1 MMKLSCIAV
10 SHPLLLCLV
19 VFFFFSKSCDGH
31 VLASDA
37 NLDESK
43 IEEHWHYHTAVLPK
57 PISDHS
63 ATLVPDTGRI
73 YIMGGCNS
81 TNGNTRAVPND
92 TTADFFCP
100 EVSDHTY
107 IFDTNTGGGII
118 TLPPAPHPR
127 YRHGA
132 VYHNG
137 LLWFLG
143 GRDASYNESAGVD
156 SLVYEVDVLDTT
168 TNRWRTDLTF
178 ALDPTIM
185 ARSDHAAFVIDDTIY
200 LAGGYLLGYNATA
213 TTIAID
219 IPLSLKSGKILSW
232 NQRADMNQ
240 ERGDCHAAVV
250 NGVAYVIGGFTH
262 TDNWC
267 AARND
272 VETYRPNDDAWSRL
286 SAAQSLTYGRGDK
299 AVVTVGTRLYV
310 IGGESKTDCEG
321 DPGQRTSPTTEVEV
335 FETADGDAASWTE
348 EIADIP
354 NDHFRF
360 PAVSYNGVIYAFGGQ
375 NYYNADCDCFPTSN
389 VILTFDTTAEPAVD
403 TTSGSIAAPA
413 MMTMVAMVLPA
424 VAALWALF

>member
-1 MMKLSCIAV
+1 MKLSIAV
-10 SHPLLLCLV
+10 CHPLLLSLLV
-19 VFFFFSKSCDGH
+19 LFFFSKSCHGH
-31 VLASDA
+31 AIATDA
-37 NLDESK
+37 QLDKSMIK
-43 IEEHWHYHTAVLPK
+43 EHWHYHTTVLPK

-63 ATLVPDTGRI
+63 ATLVPDNPGRI
-73 YIMGGCNS
+73 YIMGGCNH

-107 IFDTNTGGGII
+107 VFDATTGGII

-137 LLWFLG
+137 LIWFLG
-143 GRDASYNESAGVD
+143 GRDASFNETAGVD
-156 SLVYEVDVLDTT
+156 SLVYQVDVLDTT
-168 TNRWRTDLTF
+168 TNRWRNDLTF
-178 ALDPTIM
+178 ALDPEMM

-213 TTIAID
+213 TTVAID
-219 IPLSLKSGKILSW
+219 IPLSLASGKTLSW
-232 NQRADMNQ
+232 SKRANMNQ

-250 NGVAYVIGGFTH
+250 NGVAYIVGGFTH
-262 TDNWC
+262 ADNWC
-267 AARND
+267 EALND
-272 VETYRPNDDAWSRL
+272 VERYRPNDDAWARL
-286 SAAQSLTYGRGDK
+286 SEAQSLTYGRGDK

-335 FETADGDAASWTE
+335 FDTADGDAASWTE
-348 EIADIP
+348 EISDIP

-375 NYYNADCDCFPTSN
+375 NYYNGECDCFPTSN
-389 VILTFDTTAEPAVD
+389 AILTFDTTAEPAE
-403 TTSGSIAAPA
+403 TTSGGGNAPA
-413 MMTMVAMVLPA
+413 MTMVAVVPI